1 LANSINRI
9 RTIALVG
16 QAGSGK
22 TSLAEALL
30 TKAGAVRT
38 SGTVERGTTV
48 CDYAPGEK
56 QLRHSLKLAVATFE
70 SKLDGEPIRVH
81 MLDTPGYADFAGH
94 ALPALAAVETAAIVI
109 NAQNGIEM
117 MTSRFMQYAE
127 KRGLDR
133 LIIVNK
139 IDATNV
145 DCERLLDRIQQ
156 TFGKECLPL
165 NLPAGDRS
173 RVSDCFFAPSGEAD
187 FSSVEEAHRRL
198 VEQVVEV
205 DERLTEQYLEK
216 GEVTPEELHEP
227 LEQAMR
233 EGHLIPVVFTSAK
246 TGAGIAELLEVIV
259 KLLANPTEGNP
270 AVYEREEGS
279 GKREAL
285 TASPDIHK
293 HALAHVFKIE
303 TDPYIGRLAVFRV
316 HQGRLTPN
324 MQLYIGEGRKPIKP
338 AHLYMLR
345 GKTQTEVQEAL
356 PGDICAIARI
366 DEIQFD
372 QILHDSPEDAHLHA
386 RPLELPTS
394 VFGLAVMPKKRQDE
408 QKVSDVLHKIAAEDP
423 CFRIEHN
430 SQTNETVMRGLG
442 EMHLKAVLDKMSSQ
456 YRIELDTHP
465 PSVPFRE
472 TIAAKA
478 DGHSRHK
485 KQTGGAGQFGE
496 VFLKVEPLPRG
507 KGFEFVNA
515 VKGGTIPSQ
524 FIPSVEKG
532 VRNVLEAGFVAGF
545 PLQDVRVIVYDG
557 KTHPVDSKDVAFMS
571 AGRKAFLDALAK
583 AHPIVLEPIVNV
595 EIVAPEERMGDI
607 AGEISAHRGQ
617 IRGSDSSRPGVLQI
631 TAQAP
636 LSELEQFPARLKS
649 LTAGRGSYSLEFS
662 HYEPAPL
669 QLQQKLQAAHRPQ
682 AEADWLARKNYRNC
696 NYTYDYRPAAAGGSA
711 RGCGRAVSARR
722 VMRKGARF

>member
-1 LANSINRI
+1 VANSIKHI

-30 TKAGAVRT
+30 AKAGAVPAAG
-38 SGTVERGTTV
+38 SVERGTTIT
-48 CDYAPGEK
+48 DYTPLEK
-56 QLRHSLKLAVATFE
+56 QLQHSLKLGVATFDAKID
-70 SKLDGEPIRVH
+70 SEPTRVH
-81 MLDTPGYADFAGH
+81 LLDTPGYPDFLGH

-109 NAQNGIEM
+109 NAQNGVEM
-117 MTSRFMQYAE
+117 MTGRFMQYAQ

-139 IDATNV
+139 IDAENV
-145 DCERLLDRIQQ
+145 DCADLLERIQQ
-156 TFGKECLPL
+156 AFGKECLPL
-165 NLPAGDRS
+165 NLPAGNRKK
-173 RVSDCFFAPSGEAD
+173 VSDCFFAPSGEAD
-187 FSSVEEAHRRL
+187 FSSVEEAHRQL

-205 DERLTEQYLEK
+205 DENLMEKYLEK

-227 LEQAMR
+227 LELALR
-233 EGHLIPVVFTSAK
+233 EGHLIPVVFTSAR

-270 AVYEREEGS
+270 PVYVSTASGGGERKE
-279 GKREAL
+279 L
-285 TASPDIHK
+285 TAFPDPGK

-303 TDPYIGRLAVFRV
+303 TDPYIGRIAVFRV

-324 MQLYIGEGRKPIKP
+324 MQLYVGEGRKPIRP
-338 AHLYMLR
+338 AHIYALR
-345 GKTQTEVQEAL
+345 GKTQTEVQEAI
-356 PGDICAIARI
+356 PGDICAMARI
-366 DEIQFD
+366 EEIQFD
-372 QILHDSPEDAHLHA
+372 QILHDSAEDANLHT
-386 RPLELPTS
+386 RPLELPTP
-394 VFGLAVMPKKRQDE
+394 VFGLAVTPKKRGDE

-430 SQTNETVMRGLG
+430 AQANETVMRGMG
-442 EMHLKAVLDKMSSQ
+442 EMHLKAILDKMAQQ
-456 YRIELDTHP
+456 YKLELDTRP

-478 DGHSRHK
+478 DGHNRHK

-496 VFLKVEPLPRG
+496 VYLKVEPLPRG

-524 FIPSVEKG
+524 YIPSVEKG
-532 VRNVLEAGFVAGF
+532 VRNVLENGFIAGF

-557 KTHPVDSKDVAFMS
+557 KSHPVDSKDVAFMS

-583 AHPIVLEPIVNV
+583 ARPIVLEPIVNV
-595 EIVAPEERMGDI
+595 DIVAPEERMGDI
-607 AGEISAHRGQ
+607 AGELSSHRGQ
-617 IRGSDSSRPGVLQI
+617 IRGSDSPRPGIVQI

-636 LSELEQFPARLKS
+636 LSELEHFPARLKS
-649 LTAGRGSYSLEFS
+649 ITAGRGSYSLDFS
-662 HYEPAPL
+662 HYEPAPP

-682 AEADWLARKNYRNC
+682 AEAE
-696 NYTYDYRPAAAGGSA
+696 
-711 RGCGRAVSARR
+711 
-722 VMRKGARF
+722 

>member
-1 LANSINRI
+1 MANSINQI

-22 TSLAEALL
+22 TTLAEALL
-30 TKAGAVRT
+30 AKAGAVHAAG
-38 SGTVERGTTV
+38 SVERGTTV

-56 QLRHSLKLAVATFE
+56 QLHHSLKLAVASFDA
-70 SKLDGEPIRVH
+70 KVDGESARVH
-81 MLDTPGYADFAGH
+81 LLDTPGYPDFAGH

-117 MTSRFMQYAE
+117 MTTRFMQYAQ

-139 IDATNV
+139 IDGMNV
-145 DCERLLDRIQQ
+145 DCEGLLEKIQQ

-165 NLPAGDRS
+165 NLPAADRT

-205 DERLTEQYLEK
+205 DEALMTQYLEK

-233 EGHLIPVVFTSAK
+233 EGHLIPVVFTSAR
-246 TGAGIAELLEVIV
+246 TGAGIAHLLEAVV
-259 KLLANPTEGNP
+259 KLLANPTEANP
-270 AVYEREEGS
+270 PVYVSTPTGS
-279 GKREAL
+279 DGDIKEL
-285 TASPDIHK
+285 TASPDPEQHV
-293 HALAHVFKIE
+293 LAHVFKIE
-303 TDPYIGRLAVFRV
+303 TDPYIGRIAVFRV
-316 HQGRLTPN
+316 HQGRMTPN
-324 MQLYIGEGRKPIKP
+324 MQLYIGEGRKPIKLS
-338 AHLYMLR
+338 HLYMLR
-345 GKTQTEVQEAL
+345 GKTQTEVQEAI
-356 PGDICAIARI
+356 PGDICAVARI
-366 DEIQFD
+366 EEIQFN
-372 QILHDSPEDAHLHA
+372 QVLHDSVEDAHVHA
-386 RPLELPTS
+386 RPLDLPTS
-394 VFGLAVMPKKRQDE
+394 VFGLAVMSKKRQDE

-423 CFRIEHN
+423 CLRIEHN
-430 SQTNETVMRGLG
+430 PQTNETVMRGLG
-442 EMHLKAVLDKMSSQ
+442 EMHLKAILDKMASQ

-465 PSVPFRE
+465 PSVAFRE

-496 VFLKVEPLPRG
+496 VFLRVEPLPRG

-532 VRNVLEAGFVAGF
+532 VRNVLETGFVAGF
-545 PLQDVRVIVYDG
+545 PLQDVRVTVYDG

-583 AHPIVLEPIVNV
+583 ARPIVLEPIVNV
-595 EIVAPEERMGDI
+595 DIFTPEDKMGDI

-617 IRGSDSSRPGVLQI
+617 IRGSDSPRPGLLQI

-649 LTAGRGSYSLEFS
+649 ITAGRGSYNLEFS
-662 HYEPAPL
+662 HYEPAPP

-682 AEADWLARKNYRNC
+682 AE
-696 NYTYDYRPAAAGGSA
+696 
-711 RGCGRAVSARR
+711 
-722 VMRKGARF
+722 ME

>member
-1 LANSINRI
+1 VANSIKGI

-30 TKAGAVRT
+30 AKAGAVHAAG
-38 SGTVERGTTV
+38 SVEHGNTV
-48 CDYAPGEK
+48 CDYSPQER
-56 QLRHSLKLAVATFE
+56 QWHHSLKLAVASFE
-70 SKLDGEPIRVH
+70 AKVDGESTRVH
-81 MLDTPGYADFAGH
+81 LLDTPGYPDFAGH

-117 MTSRFMQYAE
+117 MTSRFMQYAQ

-133 LIIVNK
+133 LIVVNK
-139 IDATNV
+139 IDAENV
-145 DCERLLDRIQQ
+145 DCEALLERIQQ

-165 NLPAGDRS
+165 NLPADNR
-173 RVSDCFFAPSGEAD
+173 RKVSDCFFAPSGEAD
-187 FSSVEEAHRRL
+187 FSSVEEAHRKL

-205 DERLTEQYLEK
+205 DETLMEKYLEK

-227 LEQAMR
+227 LEQVLR
-233 EGHLIPVVFTSAK
+233 EGHLIPVVFTSAR
-246 TGAGIAELLEVIV
+246 TGAGVAELLEVIV

-270 AVYEREEGS
+270 PVYVSTPS
-279 GKREAL
+279 GVDGEPKDL
-285 TASPDIHK
+285 TAIPDPGK

-303 TDPYIGRLAVFRV
+303 TDPYIGRIAVFRV

-338 AHLYMLR
+338 GHLFMLR

-356 PGDICAIARI
+356 PGDICAIARVE
-366 DEIQFD
+366 DIQFD
-372 QILHDSPEDAHLHA
+372 HILHDSVDDAQLHA

-394 VFGLAVMPKKRQDE
+394 VFGLAVTPKNRRDE
-408 QKVSDVLHKIAAEDP
+408 QKVADVLHKIAAEDP

-430 SQTNETVMRGLG
+430 PQANETVMRGLG
-442 EMHLKAVLDKMSSQ
+442 EMHLKAILDKMVSQ
-456 YRIELDTHP
+456 YKLELDTRP
-465 PSVPFRE
+465 PSIPFRE
-472 TIAAKA
+472 TITSKA
-478 DGHSRHK
+478 EGHNRHK

-496 VFLKVEPLPRG
+496 VFLRVEPLARG
-507 KGFEFVNA
+507 KGFEFVDA
-515 VKGGTIPSQ
+515 VKGGTIPRQ

-532 VRNVLEAGFVAGF
+532 VRHVLETGFVAGF

-583 AHPIVLEPIVNV
+583 AHPIVLEPIVDI

-607 AGEISAHRGQ
+607 TGELSGHRGQ
-617 IRGSDSSRPGVLQI
+617 IRGSDSPRPGLVQI

-636 LSELEQFPARLKS
+636 LSELEQFPARLRS
-649 LTAGRGSYSLEFS
+649 LTAGHGSYNLEFS
-662 HYEPAPL
+662 HYEPAPA
-669 QLQQKLQAAHRPQ
+669 QLQQKLQAAHKPQ
-682 AEADWLARKNYRNC
+682 AEAD
-696 NYTYDYRPAAAGGSA
+696 
-711 RGCGRAVSARR
+711 
-722 VMRKGARF
+722 